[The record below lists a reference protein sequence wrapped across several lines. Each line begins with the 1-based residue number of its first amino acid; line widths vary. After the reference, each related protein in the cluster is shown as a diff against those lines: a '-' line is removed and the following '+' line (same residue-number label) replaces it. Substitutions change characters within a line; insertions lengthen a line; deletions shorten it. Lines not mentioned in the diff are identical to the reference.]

1 MIAHHATVLN
11 HDLARGLALLRGLIV
26 PNSKLHPDD
35 SRGRLD
41 RLVHDRRYGRR
52 RTEDVDGVEGN
63 RDGVERWIRFLPED
77 LRRSRVHGDDAVAVH
92 LHVLRDPVRVL
103 GWIFRA
109 TDDRDRPDLAQDF
122 PDLCLVDHGVLG
134 RTCASELRFLRED
147 AANRCVEARREIQ
160 AFRFLPVEPPNL
172 PMLFVRNLR
181 LPIPLGDEEQVVPE
195 EVLRS
200 RIDVFID
207 AEEPRPER
215 RDPQLLFE
223 LADQGGRRLFARDE
237 MSPEGIP
244 HAREPN
250 HASAPTEED
259 PTVASDQPRRG
270 DVNHTGI
277 MDVLR
282 YSFFFEDRDDGHPPS
297 PPKDS
302 WVDSRLMARWRRLLK
317 RLRSACA
324 RLRSSASRRT
334 SIQT

>member
-41 RLVHDRRYGRR
+41 RLVHDRRYVRR

-63 RDGVERWIRFLPED
+63 RDGVERWIRFL
-77 LRRSRVHGDDAVAVH
+77 R
-92 LHVLRDPVRVL
+92 
-103 GWIFRA
+103 
-109 TDDRDRPDLAQDF
+109 
-122 PDLCLVDHGVLG
+122 
-134 RTCASELRFLRED
+134 
-147 AANRCVEARREIQ
+147 
-160 AFRFLPVEPPNL
+160 VEPPNL
-172 PMLFVRNLR
+172 RMLFVRNLR

-237 MSPEGIP
+237 MSPEGVP

-297 PPKDS
+297 PPKIGRAH
-302 WVDSRLMARWRRLLK
+302 V
-317 RLRSACA
+317 
-324 RLRSSASRRT
+324 
-334 SIQT
+334 